1 MSQSSWIEKDHQDQ
15 IRHANDWQVLAIFKR
30 TVEHQPKLPGGKPY
44 AEDETSFSPV
54 RVLVSRPGPLDQHGA
69 ADPMVHVIHCTGS
82 MRGRLLH
89 EEQKNASCLCNRCPG
104 PNCHPSCCHGV
115 CVSMSYL
122 PFHIYEKKI
131 TSGSSISSTHTWNW
145 LYGCALRTC
154 GHLELHCEQS
164 TSHIARSNSNMFL
177 NHLLASLKRGP
188 GGGLAYI
195 YIIPFNGDRQAV
207 CNERLI

>member
-122 PFHIYEKKI
+122 PFHIYEKNHIWVFDIIHSYLKLTLWLCSTNMW
-131 TSGSSISSTHTWNW
+131 TSW
-145 LYGCALRTC
+145 
-154 GHLELHCEQS
+154 
-164 TSHIARSNSNMFL
+164 
-177 NHLLASLKRGP
+177 ASLWTTHISHCQVELQHVSQPSAGKSETWTW
-188 GGGLAYI
+188 GGG
-195 YIIPFNGDRQAV
+195 
-207 CNERLI
+207 

>member
-122 PFHIYEKKI
+122 PFHIYEKKSHLGLRYHPLI
-131 TSGSSISSTHTWNW
+131 PEIDFMVVLYEHVDILSFIVNNPHLTLPGRTPTCFSTICWQVWNVD
-145 LYGCALRTC
+145 L
-154 GHLELHCEQS
+154 
-164 TSHIARSNSNMFL
+164 
-177 NHLLASLKRGP
+177 

-195 YIIPFNGDRQAV
+195 YISTFSS
-207 CNERLI
+207 